1 MRNYQCLI
9 ASIHNWNKVREII
22 STILETFL
30 IEAIYKKSRW
40 SHPKYNKL
48 KKSCVNFV
56 IIASP
61 ALFIYPCYSSMFTVF
76 ANFFLLQWSKTSY
89 FKSHAYLSLSSK
101 MTKHHK
107 KLTKNGLLLMLN
119 PCVCVCVK
127 LVYDSCQREC
137 HNMLTHLSISLF
149 FVESWV
155 LEQYKNFKKEKTN
168 KPFMGLK
175 MGLKFP
181 KIP

>member
-1 MRNYQCLI
+1 MI
-9 ASIHNWNKVREII
+9 K
-22 STILETFL
+22 
-30 IEAIYKKSRW
+30 
-40 SHPKYNKL
+40 NKL
-48 KKSCVNFV
+48 
-56 IIASP
+56 
-61 ALFIYPCYSSMFTVF
+61 
-76 ANFFLLQWSKTSY
+76 LQVPRISLPLIKNDKTSQEVDQKWTY
-89 FKSHAYLSLSSK
+89 
-101 MTKHHK
+101 
-107 KLTKNGLLLMLN
+107 LLMLN
-119 PCVCVCVK
+119 PCVYVCVK

>member
-1 MRNYQCLI
+1 MEIGLKKFLKWYLDHQLKYGPNHLLTLI

-30 IEAIYKKSRW
+30 IEPIYKKSWW

-76 ANFFLLQWSKTSY
+76 ANFFFASMIKNKLLQVPRISLPLIKNDKTSQEVDQKWTY
-89 FKSHAYLSLSSK
+89 
-101 MTKHHK
+101 
-107 KLTKNGLLLMLN
+107 LLMLN
-119 PCVCVCVK
+119 PCVYVCVK
-127 LVYDSCQREC
+127 LVYDSCQRGC

-149 FVESWV
+149 FVWRV
-155 LEQYKNFKKEKTN
+155 LEQ
-168 KPFMGLK
+168 
-175 MGLKFP
+175 
-181 KIP
+181 